1 MDAFHRLLQL
11 STTVKERASPIWKLA
26 SAHQLGRVW
35 LWLTVPR
42 DPVDWKGTLAK
53 AGTWLQLRTIASRVI
68 AGVVFIAL
76 LVVVLPRVWEAYSTH
91 LPAIIPLGA
100 GIGGAIVAWAALT
113 QAATARRRHEEQTGV
128 DRQRRITESFSK
140 AVEQLGSDKLEV
152 RLGGIYSL
160 ERISK
165 ESPDDYGTAMENLTA
180 FVRERSQRNERE
192 RTAIGLEERISKRAY
207 FLWEENDRP
216 LGADF
221 RQKAEELEKLG
232 EPPATDIAAVLTVIK
247 RRSEQSR
254 ERESVNGWRLDLS
267 GAVLKQADLVDAHL
281 EGANLWRAHL
291 EGAVLTE
298 AHLEGANLVDAR
310 LECDSA
316 WKKDPV

>member
-53 AGTWLQLRTIASRVI
+53 AGTWLQLRTIASRVT

-91 LPAIIPLGA
+91 LPAIIPLGP

-216 LGADF
+216 LGQI

-232 EPPATDIAAVLTVIK
+232 EPPATDIAAVLTGIK
-247 RRSEQSR
+247 RRREQSR

-267 GAVLKQADLVDAHL
+267 GAVLKKAHLVDAHL
-281 EGANLWRAHL
+281 EGASLWRAHL

-310 LECDSA
+310 LECDLA